1 MHSENRKGKRV
12 KAGRASVKTT
22 RKGTYDLEYV
32 FDRLCDAKRAENV
45 VQETID
51 KYMRAC
57 RYLSDYAEEIGVSA
71 DIRHID
77 VDFARG
83 FVSWLINDKIKFD
96 GHNFK
101 LDEHKTQ
108 GLSPRSVNDYIK
120 TIRTFFRFAIKEA
133 YADDNPFE
141 EVTLITNPES
151 PINILSP
158 DEMRAILNA
167 MDQRSFVEFRDYVAL
182 TCLIDSMMRV
192 GEVLSI
198 KESSIDFGSK
208 TLILEGKDVKNRR
221 GRFVPLED
229 KTLRLLRE
237 LIRENEEF
245 DSEYVF
251 LANYG
256 EKMTTNNFRQR
267 LNNYADRAG
276 IKKRVHP
283 HLIRH
288 TGATMFL
295 EDGGDIRHLQMILG
309 HSDLRMVMRYTHLSK
324 KALTEEHSKHS
335 PLLQI
340 QENKNKKRKT
350 RRR

>member
-12 KAGRASVKTT
+12 KSGRSTVKTL
-22 RKGTYDLEYV
+22 RKGTYDLEYI
-32 FDRLCDAKRAENV
+32 FERLYDAKRAEDV

-51 KYMRAC
+51 RYQRAC
-57 RYLSDYAEEIGVSA
+57 EYLTLYAGTIGLDA

-83 FVSWLINDKIKFD
+83 FVSWLRTEKVKFD
-96 GHNFK
+96 GHKFK
-101 LDEHKTQ
+101 LDKHKTK
-108 GLSPRSVNDYIK
+108 GLSARSVNDYIK
-120 TIRTFFRFAIKEA
+120 TVRTFFRFAVKEG
-133 YADDNPFE
+133 YTDENPFQDIS
-141 EVTLITNPES
+141 LINAPENPV
-151 PINILSP
+151 NILTP
-158 DEMRAILNA
+158 DEMRSLLKT
-167 MDQRSFVEFRDYVAL
+167 MDQRLYVEFRDYVAV

-192 GEVLSI
+192 GEVMSI
-198 KESSIDFGSK
+198 KEQNIDFGSK
-208 TLILEGKDVKNRR
+208 MLVLEGKDVKNRK

-229 KTLRLLRE
+229 DTLRLLRE
-237 LIRENEEF
+237 LIRENEDF
-245 DSEYVF
+245 DSDYVF

-267 LNNYADRAG
+267 LNTYAERAG

-309 HSDLRMVMRYTHLSK
+309 HKDLRMVMRYTHLSK

-340 QENKNKKRKT
+340 KENSNKKRKT

>member
-1 MHSENRKGKRV
+1 M
-12 KAGRASVKTT
+12 
-22 RKGTYDLEYV
+22 
-32 FDRLCDAKRAENV
+32 
-45 VQETID
+45 
-51 KYMRAC
+51 
-57 RYLSDYAEEIGVSA
+57 SA

-182 TCLIDSMMRV
+182 TW
-192 GEVLSI
+192 
-198 KESSIDFGSK
+198 
-208 TLILEGKDVKNRR
+208 
-221 GRFVPLED
+221 
-229 KTLRLLRE
+229 
-237 LIRENEEF
+237 
-245 DSEYVF
+245 
-251 LANYG
+251 
-256 EKMTTNNFRQR
+256 
-267 LNNYADRAG
+267 
-276 IKKRVHP
+276 
-283 HLIRH
+283 
-288 TGATMFL
+288 
-295 EDGGDIRHLQMILG
+295 
-309 HSDLRMVMRYTHLSK
+309 
-324 KALTEEHSKHS
+324 
-335 PLLQI
+335 
-340 QENKNKKRKT
+340 
-350 RRR
+350 